1 MAAPHLNQLALTSH
15 LAQSLFADRYSS
27 SAHVFGRCHPIK
39 SSEEETLSGNDTV
52 ESRLEPRDSV
62 VGLNLVLSTDSG
74 LLLLSD
80 GNSGSGSSHD
90 DVEVHT
96 ENT

>member
-1 MAAPHLNQLALTSH
+1 MAAPHSH
-15 LAQSLFADRYSS
+15 LLPILHSRFSQIDTEVSQICL
-27 SAHVFGRCHPIK
+27 GRCHPIK
-39 SSEEETLSGNDTV
+39 FSEEETLSGNDTV

-80 GNSGSGSSHD
+80 GNSGSRSSHD

>member
-1 MAAPHLNQLALTSH
+1 MAAPHSH
-15 LAQSLFADRYSS
+15 LLLNLHNRFSQIDTLLS
-27 SAHVFGRCHPIK
+27 HVCFGRCHPIK
-39 SSEEETLSGNDTV
+39 SSKEETLSGNDTV